1 MHCVVLCCVALRCV
15 ALRCVALRCV
25 ALRCVALCCVV
36 LYCGV
41 LYCTVLYCTV
51 LYCIY
56 CIVLYCIV
64 LYCSCVVLFIDVGED
79 SPFLESMGHSLVRLC
94 TYFGYFQPNKMSA
107 GVHLI
112 TVELH
117 YVCCSV

>member
-25 ALRCVALCCVV
+25 ALRCVVLCCVV
-36 LYCGV
+36 LYCS
-41 LYCTVLYCTV
+41 VLYCTV
-51 LYCIY
+51 LYCI
-56 CIVLYCIV
+56 V
-64 LYCSCVVLFIDVGED
+64 LYCSFVVLFIDVGED